1 MITAIKKLYEE
12 LNTEFHLEDVKNDY
26 LTQHTARNGKEVLW
40 YLDEANNK
48 AIYIDD
54 CIILAEDEIENQ
66 LC

>member
-12 LNTEFHLEDVKNDY
+12 LNMEFHLEDVKNDY